1 MNPLDRENQNRA
13 AYVDIMPRLTG
24 PIQIV
29 DYQSN
34 WPELFQKE
42 ANNIGQILGNLVITL
57 DHVGS
62 TAVPGLAAKPI
73 IDIDLSVANSADEP
87 SYLPLLEAAGYR
99 LIIREPDWQQHRM
112 LKGPDID
119 INLHVWTIGSLEVK
133 RHLVFRDWLRTHA
146 DDREL
151 YSQLKKNLANQ
162 FFDYMY
168 QYSDAKAHLISQIYE
183 RASSRAPVER

>member
-119 INLHVWTIGSLEVK
+119 INLHVWTIRSETAFGVS
-133 RHLVFRDWLRTHA
+133 
-146 DDREL
+146 
-151 YSQLKKNLANQ
+151 
-162 FFDYMY
+162 
-168 QYSDAKAHLISQIYE
+168 
-183 RASSRAPVER
+183 